1 MIMGSQIQILKILD
15 CVMDHQNV
23 MKILLKTKIP
33 QIYVLNQL
41 VLVVKLTKL
50 LVEFKVWKLNVLS

>member
-50 LVEFKVWKLNVLS
+50 IG

>member
-15 CVMDHQNV
+15 CVMDFQNV

-33 QIYVLNQL
+33 QIYVMDQL

-50 LVEFKVWKLNVLS
+50 IG